1 MRENIFVLK
10 FYEMYIFGIYLVI
23 AQNEHNTYY
32 KISEYSR
39 IDDTEFL
46 EEILRTGYKF
56 EYVINEFEKA
66 KNFFYG
72 ASDE

>member
-1 MRENIFVLK
+1 MRENTFVFK
-10 FYEMYIFGIYLVI
+10 SYEMYIFGMYLVI
-23 AQNEHNTYY
+23 AQNQHKTYY

-39 IDDTEFL
+39 INDNEFL
-46 EEILRTGYKF
+46 QEVLRTGYKF